1 MQTAHV
7 AQHQKSKQP
16 NRKTGQWSKWTLL
29 QEGIQMARELREKG
43 LRIPVKE
50 MPTKTAPRNL
60 LKPVR
65 RALFKK
71 SANNSGKG
79 LKKS

>member
-1 MQTAHV
+1 MDTPPRRH
-7 AQHQKSKQP
+7 P
-16 NRKTGQWSKWTLL
+16 DGQR
-29 QEGIQMARELREKG
+29 ACEKG

-50 MPTKTAPRNL
+50 MPTQTAPRNL

-71 SANNSGKG
+71 SASNSGEG

>member
-1 MQTAHV
+1 M
-7 AQHQKSKQP
+7 
-16 NRKTGQWSKWTLL
+16 GQWFKWTLL

-50 MPTKTAPRNL
+50 MPTQTAPRYL

-71 SANNSGKG
+71 STNNSGEG

>member
-1 MQTAHV
+1 MDTPPKRH
-7 AQHQKSKQP
+7 P
-16 NRKTGQWSKWTLL
+16 DGQR
-29 QEGIQMARELREKG
+29 ACEKG

-50 MPTKTAPRNL
+50 MPTQTAPRNL

-71 SANNSGKG
+71 SANNSGEG
-79 LKKS
+79 LKKC